1 MAFPLEQPERE
12 RALEDAPPHLLGEVP
27 KELAGDVPATDG
39 VAQVGRKPSDCE
51 ELGAIP
57 PNGDGGLGLEGT
69 DTDAALKI
77 DHASTSH
84 PMSPW

>member
-12 RALEDAPPHLLGEVP
+12 RALEDAPPDLFREIA
-27 KELAGDVPATDG
+27 KQLAGDVPAADG
-39 VAQVGRKPSDCE
+39 MAQVGGEPSDRE
-51 ELGAIP
+51 ELGAIATDS
-57 PNGDGGLGLEGT
+57 DGGLGLEGP

-77 DHASTSH
+77 DHASTSQ